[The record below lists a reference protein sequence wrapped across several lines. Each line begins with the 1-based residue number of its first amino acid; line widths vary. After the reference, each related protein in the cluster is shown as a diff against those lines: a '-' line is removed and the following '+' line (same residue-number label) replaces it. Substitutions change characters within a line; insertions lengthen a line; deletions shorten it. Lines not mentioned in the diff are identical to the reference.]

1 MMTNMDAVGI
11 MSREKG
17 ESEYFVMIV
26 AWERRERPLTEH
38 TQRWTRIYGN
48 TIFLP
53 RPLKRVS
60 IAAERLIPWIGRQY
74 LHAAHVVPTGCAHLA
89 GE

>member
-1 MMTNMDAVGI
+1 MCF
-11 MSREKG
+11 
-17 ESEYFVMIV
+17 SE
-26 AWERRERPLTEH
+26 RKQKPLPNPQPHLRSVSNH

-60 IAAERLIPWIGRQY
+60 IAAERRIPWIGRQY
-74 LHAAHVVPTGCAHLA
+74 LHAAHVVPTGCAHVAA
-89 GE
+89 G